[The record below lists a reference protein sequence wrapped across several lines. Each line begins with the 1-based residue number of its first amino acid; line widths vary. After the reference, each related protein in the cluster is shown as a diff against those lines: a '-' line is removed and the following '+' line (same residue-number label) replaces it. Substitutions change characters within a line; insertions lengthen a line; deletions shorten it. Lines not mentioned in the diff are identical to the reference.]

1 MREHDYNL
9 MASHYL
15 EKPVVENGVCFGD
28 VIKNIARGSQVKPE
42 LLESIKSVMPSNY
55 RFISLANVSNGSI
68 DIEEGQ
74 QYITELPKALEK
86 FVVPENSIVL
96 SKMASPTFRSA
107 VVNSDNDHS
116 IIATG
121 NLYIIE
127 IDESKADPYY
137 IQAFFDSIAGEAALS
152 YASGGT
158 AVKTISVEAVKSI
171 LIPLPSLDEQKV
183 IAQKYQAA
191 LDEYAVLKRKM
202 KKVLERK
209 RTLLDSETNI

>member
-1 MREHDYNL
+1 MPTNL
-9 MASHYL
+9 
-15 EKPVVENGVCFGD
+15 
-28 VIKNIARGSQVKPE
+28 
-42 LLESIKSVMPSNY
+42 
-55 RFISLANVSNGSI
+55 RFISLANVVNGSV

-74 QYITELPKALEK
+74 QYITELPKSLEK
-86 FVVPENSIVL
+86 FVVPDNSIVL

-107 VVNSDNDHS
+107 VVNSDNNHS

-121 NLYIIE
+121 NLFIIE

-137 IQAFFDSIAGEAALS
+137 IQAFFDSSAGENALS
-152 YASGGT
+152 YVSGGSV
-158 AVKTISVEAVKSI
+158 VKTISVEGVKNI
-171 LIPLPSLDEQKV
+171 MIPLPSLDEQKA

-209 RTLLDSETNI
+209 RTLLGSEG

>member
-1 MREHDYNL
+1 MADMREHDYNL

-96 SKMASPTFRSA
+96 SKWHLLLSA
-107 VVNSDNDHS
+107 
-116 IIATG
+116 
-121 NLYIIE
+121 
-127 IDESKADPYY
+127 P
-137 IQAFFDSIAGEAALS
+137 
-152 YASGGT
+152 
-158 AVKTISVEAVKSI
+158 
-171 LIPLPSLDEQKV
+171 PL
-183 IAQKYQAA
+183 
-191 LDEYAVLKRKM
+191 
-202 KKVLERK
+202 
-209 RTLLDSETNI
+209 